1 MDINEAKE
9 LIKKLKKETIT
20 DIEIVNTFAY
30 RYVNDEYDLDT
41 LNLLVKELGYSLDND
56 FLKAKKKKQLKLI
69 MKNKVIDITQ
79 DSYLIDGIE
88 GEEF

>member
-1 MDINEAKE
+1 MDIKEAKE
-9 LIKKLKKETIT
+9 IIKKLKKETIT

-30 RYVNDEYDLDT
+30 RFVNDEYDLDT
-41 LNLLVKELGYSLDND
+41 LKMLVKELGYSIDVD

-69 MKNKVIDITQ
+69 MNNKVIDMTQ

-88 GEEF
+88 SEEF